1 MVDFQETTVKFESSV
16 VMEKCS
22 LSCDTW
28 KQFLLKEKCFC
39 FFSYSYFQK
48 FRENL
53 VRHFVVFRITEI
65 FVNTCIKTISDTVLS
80 SKKNRNLR

>member
-39 FFSYSYFQK
+39 FFSSPEPLGSQGK
-48 FRENL
+48 L
-53 VRHFVVFRITEI
+53 IVFP
-65 FVNTCIKTISDTVLS
+65 S
-80 SKKNRNLR
+80 SRRPSSS